1 MNELQEFAGHA
12 RSFQRWI
19 LESQSEGAS
28 VAREALL
35 ELTGLYAAA
44 LGLPS
49 PFLADTET
57 EHSARVDDAEFNR
70 VRTWC
75 ARLPFQ
81 YYGEVFDPTV
91 VPPEE
96 PVAGN
101 VADDIADVYR
111 DVVTGLRLSTQVS
124 STTPFGSGV
133 LVSELIGAS
142 TDRCHSSHSSL
153 ACIKRTRPSGFT
165 ETNRRSLTSGCS
177 RRL

>member
-75 ARLPFQ
+75 GRLPIQ
-81 YYGEVFDPTV
+81 YYDEVFDPTV

-96 PVAGN
+96 PVT
-101 VADDIADVYR
+101 ADVVNDIADVYH
-111 DVVTGLRLSTQVS
+111 DVVTGLRLFDAGLFDDALWEWG
-124 STTPFGSGV
+124 FGFRTHWGRHA
-133 LVSELIGAS
+133 IGAI
-142 TDRCHSSHSSL
+142 RAIHIWL
-153 ACIKRTRPSGFT
+153 ASNEPDYLALPKPTGAA
-165 ETNRRSLTSGCS
+165 
-177 RRL
+177 